1 MNPGTEQLSRLLEAR
16 GLRQK
21 EAAEEAGLSETKMS
35 LILNGKAVPNL
46 REAVRLRKAFGLDPA
61 VWLEGKEA
69 GNDDRAD

>member
-21 EAAEEAGLSETKMS
+21 EAADEAGLSETKMS

-46 REAVRLRKAFGLDPA
+46 REAVRLRAAFGLDPS
-61 VWLEGKEA
+61 VWLEQKEPQQ
-69 GNDDRAD
+69 